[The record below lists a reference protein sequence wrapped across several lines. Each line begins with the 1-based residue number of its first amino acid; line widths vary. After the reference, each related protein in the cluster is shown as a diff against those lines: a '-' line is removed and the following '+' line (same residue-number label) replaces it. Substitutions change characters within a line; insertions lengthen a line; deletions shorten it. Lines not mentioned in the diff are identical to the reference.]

1 MDGGNGITRTGRTFV
16 IYGRNYAGRS
26 RCLTEQNRPLSPV
39 QGRKCD
45 LRTRNASNDPQ
56 TALDARWTK
65 ELREIFNLTYLFVTL
80 GGQTL
85 KMGRRKANFVVTR
98 KPSTPRLTWLS
109 CSRTESISTLGLQS

>member
-16 IYGRNYAGRS
+16 IYGRKYAGRS

-65 ELREIFNLTYLFVTL
+65 DLRESFNLALLFQL
-80 GGQTL
+80 RSG
-85 KMGRRKANFVVTR
+85 AD
-98 KPSTPRLTWLS
+98 
-109 CSRTESISTLGLQS
+109 TEDGAQESQFRCNA